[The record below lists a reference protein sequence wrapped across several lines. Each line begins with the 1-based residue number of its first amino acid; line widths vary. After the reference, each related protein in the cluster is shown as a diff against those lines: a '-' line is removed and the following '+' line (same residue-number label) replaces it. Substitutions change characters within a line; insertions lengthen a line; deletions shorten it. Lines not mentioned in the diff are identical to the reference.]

1 MFRALI
7 ALGAG
12 LIAVILCVRARRIPD
27 RHCRLEAARRAQ
39 LRTARG
45 FGAGQTLSIDRPP
58 TEAQAIL
65 TPALDGFAPTSQMP
79 EIAEAEALSRD
90 WRKPA
95 SGDEAISR

>member
-1 MFRALI
+1 LAL
-7 ALGAG
+7 AKLYQSTG
-12 LIAVILCVRARRIPD
+12 R
-27 RHCRLEAARRAQ
+27 
-39 LRTARG
+39 
-45 FGAGQTLSIDRPP
+45 P